1 MVTSAAKLMAH
12 FVPSLKIVY
21 WATLWRI
28 PTRSCSG
35 QLLWVLSGDA
45 VKVLSRVSDLVP
57 VGELHTDDHVSDV
70 HEGKAVGDVQL
81 IEQSRLARPQF
92 QLNNGNDGRAHG
104 QSPNSLVSDPTGIA
118 ADSKFDCRVFGG
130 TSIERDKVQRERVV
144 AHVGEV
150 A

>member
-1 MVTSAAKLMAH
+1 
-12 FVPSLKIVY
+12 
-21 WATLWRI
+21 
-28 PTRSCSG
+28 
-35 QLLWVLSGDA
+35 LSGDA

-118 ADSKFDCRVFGG
+118 ADTKFDCRVFFGG
-130 TSIERDKVQRERVV
+130 GAAAESNVTKFSAKELLHMLGKWLEPASEIKLN
-144 AHVGEV
+144 
-150 A
+150 